1 MYEGVVAWSVRVV
14 VGSAK
19 GVRRCG
25 DGGVRGGGGRGC
37 ECPQSRA
44 RLVG

>member
-1 MYEGVVAWSVRVV
+1 MYEGVVVWSVRVV

-25 DGGVRGGGGRGC
+25 GGSVCGGGREG
-37 ECPQSRA
+37 
-44 RLVG
+44 V